1 MTKTRTI
8 HPREAAQ
15 RGVTMADVVAGLL
28 VLAIISAVAV
38 YRSASVDF
46 DAFADAETLKGALR
60 ATRTRAMGDIVPW
73 SFQTAGQTGTLSR
86 AGVARES
93 VTFTTNGVA
102 SGTVTFDT
110 RGAPMG
116 TLSFTVAHYS
126 AGPVVVT
133 PQTGFVP

>member
-1 MTKTRTI
+1 MKRKED
-8 HPREAAQ
+8 HPQNAGQ
-15 RGVTMADVVAGLL
+15 RGLTMADVVAGLL
-28 VLAIISAVAV
+28 VLAIIAAVAV
-38 YRSASVDF
+38 YRHASVDF

-93 VTFTTNGVA
+93 VTFKTGGVA
-102 SGTVTFDT
+102 AGTVTFDT
-110 RGAPMG
+110 RGAPAG
-116 TLSFTVAHYS
+116 TLSFAVARYS
-126 AGPVVVT
+126 ASPVVVT